1 MDHRRKMQAFDWRR
15 WRTLLLLVGVISAGI
30 VLESRVFYLQVFKKD
45 FLIFSKD
52 FLRFSKIF

>member
-30 VLESRVFYLQVFKKD
+30 ALESRVF
-45 FLIFSKD
+45 
-52 FLRFSKIF
+52 